1 MNSRPHRLTFAWQVC
16 TVLFMPT
23 LGLCFSGLLCE
34 INNTCGT
41 TVAPVITGSLG
52 SAVFLILTLCLGGLT
67 FDLDG
72 QQSSRY
78 ALARAHSRWEVLNI
92 ILQAGLML
100 LFRLHHVIQSPLLLA
115 VAFTAVQ
122 VTMAAVYTWYQP
134 FLVRSIQVT
143 RTVLAWL
150 LAWIGVCLLMTT
162 VLGDQTDRSGA
173 VLLYLATPPLILLTV
188 LLITVRRTQLLKKD
202 SDALN
207 DVFEVTCRI
216 SSS

>member
-1 MNSRPHRLTFAWQVC
+1 VI
-16 TVLFMPT
+16 
-23 LGLCFSGLLCE
+23 CE
-34 INNTCGT
+34 ITATCASAG
-41 TVAPVITGSLG
+41 VNAIAGSLG
-52 SAVFLILTLCLGGLT
+52 SAAFLMLTLCLGGLT

-78 ALARAHSRWEVLNI
+78 ALARAHSRWEVLNL

-122 VTMAAVYTWYQP
+122 VTMAAVHTWYQP

-162 VLGDQTDRSGA
+162 VLDDQTDRSGA
-173 VLLYLATPPLILLTV
+173 VLLFLATPPLILLAV
-188 LLITVRRTQLLKKD
+188 FVMSSRQAQLLRKD
-202 SDALN
+202 VHTLSD
-207 DVFEVTCRI
+207 VYEVSDCRHLFRCCPV
-216 SSS
+216 